1 MILEI
6 KKYPDEVLRQKS
18 LPIEEITTDIK
29 ELASNMA
36 ETMYNAPG
44 YGIAAPQVGVSKR
57 LLVID
62 DSLGSDPTKLMK
74 IVNPEIIES
83 SGELFEEEG
92 CLSIPGEYEFVKR
105 YNCVKVRYL
114 DLDGK
119 ECLIEVEGLLSRI
132 FQHEIDHLDG
142 HLFIDDISILQ
153 RDRIKK
159 SIKSR
164 IKAGE
169 YRVTKTL

>member
-18 LPIEEITTDIK
+18 HPIDTITDEIK

-57 LLVID
+57 LLVVD
-62 DSLGSDPTKLMK
+62 DSLGSDPTRLMK
-74 IVNPEIIES
+74 IVNPVIVES

-92 CLSIPGEYEFVKR
+92 CLSIPGEYELVKR
-105 YNCVKVRYL
+105 FSNVTVKYTDIDGQECV
-114 DLDGK
+114 
-119 ECLIEVEGLLSRI
+119 IEVEGLLSRI

-142 HLFIDDISILQ
+142 HLFIDDVTMLQ

-164 IKAGE
+164 IKAGD
-169 YRVTKTL
+169 YNVTETL